1 MKQFSHEEYEIVERA
16 VSRGTRICLSRNG
29 REFVVIPLALRTN
42 GGREA
47 IATRNPVSGHEW
59 TIFLDEIERVEAVG

>member
-1 MKQFSHEEYEIVERA
+1 MQLSHEEYDIVERA
-16 VSRGTRICLSRNG
+16 VLRGTRICVSRNG
-29 REFVVIPLALRTN
+29 REYVVIPLVLQTS

-47 IATRNPVSGHEW
+47 IGTRNPVTGHEW

>member
-1 MKQFSHEEYEIVERA
+1 MQLSPAEYDIVEHA
-16 VSRGTRICLSRNG
+16 VSRSTRICVSRNG
-29 REFVVIPLALRTN
+29 REYVVIPLALRTN

-47 IATRNPVSGHEW
+47 ITTRNPVTGHEW